1 MRKTFEKTDIMGTG
15 DKNDNKWSKNYKPSD
30 I

>member
-1 MRKTFEKTDIMGTG
+1 MQKTLKKTDIMKTG
-15 DKNDNKWSKNYKPSD
+15 DKNDNKWRNSYKSSD